1 MKRKVCIENS
11 TSLKLEAKPLFFL
24 SECEMCYCYCLS
36 FCHVY
41 WQWGGVCYIV
51 SVYWQCC
58 DFWYIE
64 SVVVFVILTVLWC
77 LLYWQ
82 CGGCCLLIFPASHWW
97 QAAAGW
103 WRSLFSPLTSVAGL
117 GWHLLSR
124 SQSGEWAGER
134 EMSSGRV
141 PLLHSVS
148 LFQPPLQRCGK
159 SSPGK

>member
-1 MKRKVCIENS
+1 
-11 TSLKLEAKPLFFL
+11 
-24 SECEMCYCYCLS
+24 MCYCYCLS

-82 CGGCCLLIFPASHWW
+82 CGGVCYIDSVVVFVILTVWWLLFVNISCVSLVAGCCRLVAVSLLSSHLRGRSRLTLVEQKPERRVSRRERDVIRPCPPPPLRVSVPAASTEVRQIFPW
-97 QAAAGW
+97 
-103 WRSLFSPLTSVAGL
+103 
-117 GWHLLSR
+117 
-124 SQSGEWAGER
+124 
-134 EMSSGRV
+134 
-141 PLLHSVS
+141 
-148 LFQPPLQRCGK
+148 
-159 SSPGK
+159 